1 MYLKKSHASNIQGFD
16 WSIHS
21 HWFRWWYIHT
31 QGFKCIFFTAI
42 TLINY
47 IYTVLSVCDMGWSL
61 STLLFISNVSADAMD
76 FVHSAALPVS
86 DKRKEAAQ
94 VSLVISCAF
103 QWESA
108 NGWSKSK
115 SNYCVRN
122 SHSLCLILG
131 REVCDLVL
139 MKRKWP
145 EKKKKQVNLLF
156 PSQATILTLSTL
168 TRSVTSLNS
177 TSFRTKVHT
186 LSQNL

>member
-1 MYLKKSHASNIQGFD
+1 MYLLYSHYCN
-16 WSIHS
+16 
-21 HWFRWWYIHT
+21 
-31 QGFKCIFFTAI
+31 K
-42 TLINY
+42 LY
-47 IYTVLSVCDMGWSL
+47 IYSPVCDMGWSL

-145 EKKKKQVNLLF
+145 EKKKTKWTYFSHRRRLSWLCPPWPDLSPPWTPHHSERRSTRYHRIYRCLVT
-156 PSQATILTLSTL
+156 PRGERMSQHIKKLYKAEWH
-168 TRSVTSLNS
+168 
-177 TSFRTKVHT
+177 F
-186 LSQNL
+186 

>member
-1 MYLKKSHASNIQGFD
+1 MYLLYSHYCN
-16 WSIHS
+16 
-21 HWFRWWYIHT
+21 
-31 QGFKCIFFTAI
+31 K
-42 TLINY
+42 LY
-47 IYTVLSVCDMGWSL
+47 IYSPVCDMGWSL

-108 NGWSKSK
+108 NGWSKLK

-131 REVCDLVL
+131 REVCNLVL
-139 MKRKWP
+139 TESVWRWRENGLRNKKSELTFPIAGDYLDFVHLDQICHLP
-145 EKKKKQVNLLF
+145 ELHIIQNEG
-156 PSQATILTLSTL
+156 PHI
-168 TRSVTSLNS
+168 VTESIG
-177 TSFRTKVHT
+177 V
-186 LSQNL
+186 